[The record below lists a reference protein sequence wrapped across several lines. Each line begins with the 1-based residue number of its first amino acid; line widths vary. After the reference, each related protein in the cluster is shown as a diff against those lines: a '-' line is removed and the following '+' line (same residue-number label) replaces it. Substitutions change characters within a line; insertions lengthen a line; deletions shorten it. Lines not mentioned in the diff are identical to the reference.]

1 MVFKGSRYSK
11 TPAIAPENAAGSAP
25 EVLAAREIP
34 ALAGVLEYTVLE
46 AERLDQLAYRFY
58 SDAQK
63 YWLILDANPGILNPF
78 ELLQPGRVIRIP
90 KNQIVT

>member
-11 TPAIAPENAAGSAP
+11 TPAIAPENAAGTAP
-25 EVLAAREIP
+25 QVLAARQIP
-34 ALAGVLEYTVLE
+34 PIEGVLDYMVVE
-46 AERLDQLAYRFY
+46 AERLDQLSYRFY

-78 ELLQPGRVIRIP
+78 ELLQPGRVIKIP
-90 KNQIVT
+90 KNQIVA